1 MSVGKSSPTTRR
13 NRRMGLLFTA
23 PWLIGFAIF
32 TLYPFMASIGL
43 SFTQYSV
50 LNPPKFIGL
59 ANYLDLFNDPLF
71 WTSMYNT
78 FYFSFFSVPLGTLIG
93 VLLAL
98 LLNQD
103 VRGLP
108 IYRTVYYLPSI
119 VPVVASAIIWMWL
132 LNPYY
137 GIINAMLERVGIS
150 GPGWIADPAWSKPAL
165 IIMSLWGVGNATLIY
180 LAGLQDAP
188 VSLYESADLDGA
200 QSWHKTVYITI
211 PMITPTILF
220 NVVMGLI
227 NAFQYFTQAYIMT
240 NGGPADSTL
249 FYSLYLYNNSFR
261 YFKMG
266 YASAQAWLLFIIIM
280 FFTLLLLRSAR
291 HWVFYAGED

>member
-1 MSVGKSSPTTRR
+1 MGKSSPTTRR
-13 NRRMGLLFTA
+13 NRRLGLLFTA

-32 TLYPFMASIGL
+32 TIYPFAASIVL

-50 LNPPKFIGL
+50 LSPPKFIGWS
-59 ANYLDLFNDPLF
+59 NYLDLFRDPLF

-78 FYFSFFSVPLGTLIG
+78 FYFAAFSVPLGAIIG

-103 VRGLP
+103 VKGLP
-108 IYRTVYYLPSI
+108 VYRTVYYLPSI
-119 VPVVASAIIWMWL
+119 VPVVASAIVWMWL

-137 GIINAMLERVGIS
+137 GIINAILERFGIP

-165 IIMSLWGVGNATLIY
+165 IIMSLWGVGNSTLIY
-180 LAGLQDAP
+180 LAGLQDVP

-200 QSWHKTVYITI
+200 QAWHKTIYITI